1 MTDAGPL
8 AALVATLASA
18 ADSVRGLEND
28 LVSAAPDS
36 RVQMSDLARLI
47 EMVNQVSR
55 AADGIEAR
63 ALAAFA
69 RRDEVYDPE
78 NGLDD
83 PDQVVR
89 SAGFVHDDADLEVS
103 HLIGITEGSAS
114 TRVRRSAALAAR
126 FPHTLRAVTAGHVEL
141 WQAHQ
146 IVEECS
152 LLDDEEARAVDE
164 WIAKRLKG
172 INPTKIRAVARYAIT
187 RTNPDK
193 LRQRA
198 ARSRRGR
205 MLEVTPAHEPGLA
218 QVYALIP
225 SHQAAAIWEAASELG
240 KQYQQL
246 DPALTADQ
254 ARADAFVDLLLADV
268 DVRASLTLGM
278 PVVTRAA
285 SAVGDAHP
293 TDDAHDP
300 ASRGGCG
307 ARTDDGAPAD
317 TDPLDDRTNDSPPLD
332 DPRDRFKECSEF
344 SDDEPLDPDAT
355 SAGTDVEP
363 IERDL
368 CGPDE
373 DYDGPGMR
381 PDRIPPWM
389 LDPDDTSELAA
400 PIGGTGPMAGAFT
413 SGVTVPKVGYIPAD
427 VIARLLERM
436 DLGIARALIDAN
448 DGTLVETITDAYRPN
463 RRMKHFVAVRD
474 GQCRMFGCGRSAM
487 SCDLDHAVP
496 HDKGG
501 PTSPMNLAG
510 LCRHHHRAKQA
521 RHWLYHF
528 DPATAEATWSNR
540 RTGTVRSTHP
550 QASLAAHG
558 RKVDDAAQ
566 GAASESSPTLA
577 SGSTS
582 GSSSRASSPRAS
594 TSPATS
600 GDSSAADW
608 RATTPGHLQ
617 FYTGIGP
624 LPF

>member
-1 MTDAGPL
+1 MTDAEPL
-8 AALVATLASA
+8 AALVATLVSA
-18 ADSVRGLEND
+18 ADSVRGLETD
-28 LVSAAPDS
+28 LAAAASDS

-78 NGLDD
+78 NVLDE

-126 FPHTLRAVTAGHVEL
+126 FPQTLRAVTAGHVEL

-172 INPTKIRAVARYAIT
+172 INPTRIRAVARYAIT

-198 ARSRRGR
+198 ARARRGR

-246 DPALTADQ
+246 DPSLTADQ
-254 ARADAFVDLLLADV
+254 ARADAFVDLILADV

-278 PVVTRAA
+278 PVVTSAA

-293 TDDAHDP
+293 TDDADDHV
-300 ASRGGCG
+300 ARGGRFESEASSSG
-307 ARTDDGAPAD
+307 NAGTEEWWESSDDGA
-317 TDPLDDRTNDSPPLD
+317 
-332 DPRDRFKECSEF
+332 
-344 SDDEPLDPDAT
+344 LDPDNPVGTSHGPAHAEQRDPEPFDPEALDPDDT
-355 SAGTDVEP
+355 SAGPDFEP

-373 DYDGPGMR
+373 EYDGPGVR

-389 LDPDDTSELAA
+389 LDPDDTCELAA

-413 SGVTVPKVGYIPAD
+413 SGVTVPKIGYIPAD

-448 DGTLVETITDAYRPN
+448 DGTLVETMTDAYRPN

-496 HDKGG
+496 HDRGG
-501 PTSPMNLAG
+501 PTSPTNLAG

-528 DPATAEATWSNR
+528 DPATAEATWINR
-540 RTGTVRSTHP
+540 RTGTVRSTQP

-558 RKVDDAAQ
+558 RKGDDNA
-566 GAASESSPTLA
+566 E
-577 SGSTS
+577 
-582 GSSSRASSPRAS
+582 GSSS
-594 TSPATS
+594 TSPAAQEP
-600 GDSSAADW
+600 GSAEDW

>member
-1 MTDAGPL
+1 MTDAEPL
-8 AALVATLASA
+8 AELVATLVSA
-18 ADSVRGLEND
+18 AESVRGLETD
-28 LVSAAPDS
+28 LAAAAPDS

-78 NGLDD
+78 NVLDE

-126 FPHTLRAVTAGHVEL
+126 FPQTLRAVTAGHVEL

-172 INPTKIRAVARYAIT
+172 INPTRIRAVARYAIT

-198 ARSRRGR
+198 ARARRGR

-246 DPALTADQ
+246 DPSLTADQ
-254 ARADAFVDLLLADV
+254 ARADAFVDLILADV

-278 PVVTRAA
+278 PVVTSAA

-293 TDDAHDP
+293 TDDADDHV
-300 ASRGGCG
+300 ARGGRFESEASSSG
-307 ARTDDGAPAD
+307 NAGTEEWWESSDDGA
-317 TDPLDDRTNDSPPLD
+317 
-332 DPRDRFKECSEF
+332 
-344 SDDEPLDPDAT
+344 LDPDDT
-355 SAGTDVEP
+355 SASPDFEP

-373 DYDGPGMR
+373 EYDGPGVR

-389 LDPDDTSELAA
+389 LDPDDTCELAA

-413 SGVTVPKVGYIPAD
+413 SGVTVPKIGYIPAD

-463 RRMKHFVAVRD
+463 RRMKHFVVVRD
-474 GQCRMFGCGRSAM
+474 GQCRMFGCSRSAM

-496 HDKGG
+496 HDRGG
-501 PTSPMNLAG
+501 PTSPTNLAG

-528 DPATAEATWSNR
+528 DPATAEATWINR
-540 RTGTVRSTHP
+540 RTGTVRSTQP

-558 RKVDDAAQ
+558 RKGDDNA
-566 GAASESSPTLA
+566 E
-577 SGSTS
+577 
-582 GSSSRASSPRAS
+582 GSSS
-594 TSPATS
+594 TSPAAQEP
-600 GDSSAADW
+600 GSAEDW